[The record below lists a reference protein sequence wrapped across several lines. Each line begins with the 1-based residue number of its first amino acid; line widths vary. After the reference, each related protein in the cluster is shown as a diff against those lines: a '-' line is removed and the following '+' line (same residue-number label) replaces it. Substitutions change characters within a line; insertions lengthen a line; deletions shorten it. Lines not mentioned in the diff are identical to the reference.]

1 MIESHETF
9 QLTQAAKRYKI
20 WIAAAGLLIA
30 VMAIGWGFDKYQSWQ
45 SIKVYEKARID
56 AERDAQAA
64 LTVAADIAAEN
75 VKVKKQL
82 AEKEIERGG
91 KAAEVKNAEIK
102 VYNDRLELNRV
113 RRERRGDN
121 PSPEQLCGE
130 LEALGIRCER

>member
-30 VMAIGWGFDKYQSWQ
+30 VMAIGWGFDKYQSRQ

-64 LTVAADIAAEN
+64 LTVAADVAAEN

-102 VYNDRLELNRV
+102 VYNDRLELNRA

-121 PSPEQLCGE
+121 PSPAQLCAE
-130 LEALGIRCER
+130 LDALGISCR